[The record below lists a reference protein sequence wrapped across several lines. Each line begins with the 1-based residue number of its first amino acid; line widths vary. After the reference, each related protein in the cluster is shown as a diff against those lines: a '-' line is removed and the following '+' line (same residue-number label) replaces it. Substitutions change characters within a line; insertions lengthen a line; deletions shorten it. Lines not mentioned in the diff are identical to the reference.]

1 MTALEDRRPGARQL
15 LAIALLAVGLR
26 VLLFAVASAIKHTTF
41 TDFAG
46 TADGYQYLAYARA
59 WLGPDAE
66 FAAHPIFGRFFPGY
80 PMLIAGLHFLGMPL
94 AAAALLPSWL
104 AAGAVAVLCAL
115 YFGDR
120 RIGWAMAA
128 LTPSYVFSGSLICS
142 EVMCLLFSM
151 TGLVL
156 ARRERMIY
164 AWIAGVAFGLGG
176 LFRPVA
182 VFALLGVALADL
194 WERRLGRA
202 VLMTALSGLTV
213 AAGLAAVHWRFGDA
227 LMSLRQY
234 QDPNMA
240 YGDHLITWPFRSLI
254 TIPLTSQ
261 VPAWKLAFVGVHLAA
276 VLGGC
281 VLAVREWRQAADGP
295 ERRLATIAGV
305 WLLANTLYV
314 VSIGG
319 FWGFHDFPRFLVP
332 ALPPLFF
339 VYRRLLPVRR
349 WVWLPVGA
357 LSVILSIEPTT
368 RRLTPAP
375 TAAPTANKPTEAT
388 WQTPG
393 VRPSA
398 S

>member
-1 MTALEDRRPGARQL
+1 MTTPEERQAGPREL

-26 VLLFAVASAIKHTTF
+26 VILCAVASAIKHTTF

-66 FAAHPIFGRFFPGY
+66 FAAHPFFGRFFPGY
-80 PMLIAGLHFLGMPL
+80 PMLIAGLHLLGVPL

-104 AAGAVAVLCAL
+104 AAGAVAVLCAR

-120 RIGWAMAA
+120 RIGWAMAV
-128 LTPSYVFSGSLICS
+128 LTPSYVFSGALICS

-151 TGLVL
+151 AGLVL
-156 ARRERMIY
+156 ARRERPV
-164 AWIAGVAFGLGG
+164 AAGVAFGLGG

-182 VFALLGVALADL
+182 VFALLGVAVADL
-194 WERRLGRA
+194 RERRLGRA
-202 VLMTALSGLTV
+202 ILTIAFSGLIV
-213 AAGLAAVHWRFGDA
+213 AAGLAAVQWRFGDA

-234 QDPNMA
+234 QDPNVA

-254 TIPLTSQ
+254 TIPLTSH
-261 VPAWKLAFVGVHLAA
+261 VPAWKLAFVGTHLAA

-281 VLAVREWRQAADGP
+281 VLAVREMWQAADGP

-319 FWGFHDFPRFLVP
+319 FWGFHDFPRFLIP

-339 VYRRLLPVRR
+339 AYRRFLPVRR

-375 TAAPTANKPTEAT
+375 SAAPAATQPTEAT

>member
-1 MTALEDRRPGARQL
+1 MTASRREL
-15 LAIALLAVGLR
+15 LAMAALAVGLR
-26 VLLFAVASAIKHTTF
+26 VALFAVATGLTGATF
-41 TDFAG
+41 TGYARA
-46 TADGYQYLAYARA
+46 ADGYQYIAYARA

-66 FAAHPIFGRFFPGY
+66 FAAHPDFGRFFPGY
-80 PMLIAGLHFLGMPL
+80 PLLMAGLHLLGVPF

-104 AAGAVAVLCAL
+104 AAGGVAVLCAL

-120 RIGWAMAA
+120 RVGWAMAA

-142 EVMCLLFSM
+142 EVMCLLGSIA
-151 TGLVL
+151 GLQL
-156 ARRERMIY
+156 ARRDQPLR
-164 AWIAGVAFGLGG
+164 AGLAFGLGG

-182 VFALLGVALADL
+182 VFAMLGAVAADL
-194 WERRLGRA
+194 LEERRLRRPA
-202 VLMTALSGLTV
+202 ALTAAAGLTV
-213 AAGLAAVHWRFGDA
+213 AAGLAAVQWRFGDA

-234 QDPNMA
+234 TGTAA
-240 YGDHLITWPFRSLI
+240 YGDQLMTWPFHSLI
-254 TIPLTSQ
+254 AIPLTSP
-261 VPAWKLAFVGVHLAA
+261 VPAWKLAFVAAHLAA
-276 VLGGC
+276 ALGGC
-281 VLAVREWRQAADGP
+281 VLAVWQWRRAAGP
-295 ERRLATIAGV
+295 ECPLAALAAV

-314 VSIGG
+314 VCIGG

-339 VYRRLLPVRR
+339 VYRRILPARP

-375 TAAPTANKPTEAT
+375 AAEAT
-388 WQTPG
+388 WQIPG

>member
-1 MTALEDRRPGARQL
+1 MKAGRREL
-15 LAIALLAVGLR
+15 LAMAVLAVGLR
-26 VLLFAVASAIKHTTF
+26 VALFLVATGLTHATF

-46 TADGYQYLAYARA
+46 TADGYQYIAYARA

-66 FAAHPIFGRFFPGY
+66 FAAHPDYGRFFPGY
-80 PMLIAGLHFLGMPL
+80 PMLIAGLHRAGVPL

-104 AAGAVAVLCAL
+104 AAGIVAILCAL

-120 RIGWAMAA
+120 RVGWAMAA
-128 LTPSYVFSGSLICS
+128 LTPSYVFSGALICS
-142 EVMCLLFSM
+142 EAMCLLGSM
-151 TGLVL
+151 AGLVL
-156 ARRERMIY
+156 VRRERPV
-164 AWIAGVAFGLGG
+164 AAGLAFGLGG

-182 VFALLGVALADL
+182 VFALLGVVAAELL
-194 WERRLGRA
+194 GRRERRWPRA
-202 VLMTALSGLTV
+202 TIMTAVAGLVV

-227 LMSLRQY
+227 LMSLRHY
-234 QDPNMA
+234 RGAAA
-240 YGDHLITWPFRSLI
+240 YDGQIFTWPFRALI
-254 TIPLTSQ
+254 TIPLTSP
-261 VPAWKLAFVGVHLAA
+261 VPAWKLAFVAAHLAA

-281 VLAVREWRQAADGP
+281 VLAARQLRQPADES
-295 ERRLATIAGV
+295 ERRLATVAAV

-314 VSIGG
+314 VCIGG

-339 VYRRLLPVRR
+339 VYRRLLPVRA
-349 WVWLPVGA
+349 WVWLPLGA

-375 TAAPTANKPTEAT
+375 VPTPSAEAT
-388 WQTPG
+388 WQIPG

>member
-1 MTALEDRRPGARQL
+1 MMIPPTKTPDDMKVSPREL

-26 VLLFAVASAIKHTTF
+26 VVLFAVASAIKHTTF

-66 FAAHPIFGRFFPGY
+66 FAAHPHFGRFFPGY
-80 PMLIAGLHFLGMPL
+80 PLMIAGLHFLGVPF

-128 LTPSYVFSGSLICS
+128 LTPSYVFSGSLICT

-151 TGLVL
+151 VGLAL
-156 ARRERMIY
+156 ARRERPLG
-164 AWIAGVAFGLGG
+164 AGVAFGLGG

-182 VFALLGVALADL
+182 VFALLGLVAADL
-194 WERRLGRA
+194 RERRVRRPVLTTA
-202 VLMTALSGLTV
+202 VSGLVV
-213 AAGLAAVHWRFGDA
+213 AAGMATVWWRFGDP
-227 LMSLRQY
+227 LMSLRHY
-234 QDPNMA
+234 QDQAA
-240 YGDHLITWPFRSLI
+240 YGDQILTWPFRALI
-254 TIPLTSQ
+254 TVPLTSP
-261 VPAWKLAFVGVHLAA
+261 VPAWKLAFVGAHLAA

-281 VLAVREWRQAADGP
+281 VLALREWRQAADGP
-295 ERRLATIAGV
+295 DRRLATIAGV

-332 ALPPLFF
+332 ALPPLFYA
-339 VYRRLLPVRR
+339 YRHLLPRR
-349 WVWLPVGA
+349 SLIWLALGA
-357 LSVILSIEPTT
+357 VSIILSIEPTT

-375 TAAPTANKPTEAT
+375 APTATVEGT

-393 VRPSA
+393 VKPSG

>member
-1 MTALEDRRPGARQL
+1 MTTVENRQAGRREL

-26 VLLFAVASAIKHTTF
+26 VILFVVASAIKHTTF

-66 FAAHPIFGRFFPGY
+66 FAAHPHFGRFFPGY
-80 PMLIAGLHFLGMPL
+80 PLLIAGLHSLGVPL

-142 EVMCLLFSM
+142 EAMCLLFSM
-151 TGLVL
+151 AGLAL
-156 ARRERMIY
+156 ARRERPIG
-164 AWIAGVAFGLGG
+164 AGVAFGLGG

-182 VFALLGVALADL
+182 VFALLGLVAADL
-194 WERRLGRA
+194 RERRVRPA
-202 VLMTALSGLTV
+202 VLATAVSGLVV
-213 AAGLAAVHWRFGDA
+213 AAGMAAVWWRFGDA
-227 LMSLRQY
+227 LMGLRHY
-234 QDPNMA
+234 QDQAA
-240 YGDHLITWPFRSLI
+240 YGGQILTWPLRALI
-254 TIPLTSQ
+254 TIPLTTQ
-261 VPAWKLAFVGVHLAA
+261 VPAWKLAFVGAHLAA

-295 ERRLATIAGV
+295 ERRLATLAGV

-319 FWGFHDFPRFLVP
+319 FWGFHDFPRFLIP
-332 ALPPLFF
+332 ALPPLFY
-339 VYRRLLPVRR
+339 VYRRFLPVRR

-357 LSVILSIEPTT
+357 LSVILSIEPTI
-368 RRLTPAP
+368 RRLAPAP
-375 TAAPTANKPTEAT
+375 TANPTANKPTEAT

-393 VRPSA
+393 ARPSA

>member
-1 MTALEDRRPGARQL
+1 MTVRDEGEAGPREL

-26 VLLFAVASAIKHTTF
+26 VILFAVASAIKHTTF

-66 FAAHPIFGRFFPGY
+66 FAAHPFYGRFFPGY
-80 PMLIAGLHFLGMPL
+80 PLMIAGLRLLGVPL

-104 AAGAVAVLCAL
+104 AAGAVAVLCAR

-151 TGLVL
+151 AGLAFVRQE
-156 ARRERMIY
+156 RRV
-164 AWIAGVAFGLGG
+164 IAGVAFGLGG

-182 VFALLGVALADL
+182 VFALLGVAVADL
-194 WERRLGRA
+194 RERRLGRA
-202 VLMTALSGLTV
+202 VLTVALSGLTV
-213 AAGLAAVHWRFGDA
+213 AAGLAAVRWRFGDA

-234 QDPNMA
+234 QDPNVA
-240 YGDHLITWPFRSLI
+240 YGDHLITWPFHSMI

-281 VLAVREWRQAADGP
+281 VLAVREMWQAAAAP
-295 ERRLATIAGV
+295 ERRLATLAGV

-319 FWGFHDFPRFLVP
+319 FWGFHDFPRFLIP
-332 ALPPLFF
+332 ALPPLF
-339 VYRRLLPVRR
+339 YAWRRFLPVRR

-368 RRLTPAP
+368 RRLVPAP
-375 TAAPTANKPTEAT
+375 ATDPKAAQPTEAT
-388 WQTPG
+388 WQIPG